1 MFRILSIGLVAI
13 LASACSSAGSSATPA
28 VSSPSAAAVVT
39 TAPTVAPSAT
49 PTASPD
55 ACAAANLTLI
65 APGKLTIATD
75 NPAFP
80 PYFSENADGHKTDP
94 WELGDPTNGQGFE
107 SAVAYA
113 VAAKLGFTK
122 DQVAWIYVPF
132 DNSYKP
138 GPKTFDFD
146 INEVS
151 FTPERAQVVDMTD
164 GYYFVNQAVAALA
177 TNPIAKVTTI
187 SGLAAFK
194 LGAQVGT
201 TSYSTITD
209 VIKPTKDP
217 SVYDTNDAAI
227 AALKARQI
235 DGIVDRPAD
244 GVLHGRRPAQE
255 RDRGRPVRPPGSQ
268 RRRGAFQPRPRQG
281 QPTDG
286 LPQRGDRRHDGRRE
300 PRRDHQGMAVGQ
312 GLGARL
318 HAVARTPRP
327 G

>member
-1 MFRILSIGLVAI
+1 M
-13 LASACSSAGSSATPA
+13 
-28 VSSPSAAAVVT
+28 VT
-39 TAPTVAPSAT
+39 TAPSVAPSAT
-49 PTASPD
+49 PAPTPD
-55 ACAAANLTLI
+55 ACAAANLTLV

-80 PYFSENADGHKTDP
+80 PYFAENADGHKTAP

-107 SAVAYA
+107 GAVAYA

-122 DQVAWIYVPF
+122 DQVVWTYVPF

-151 FTPERAQVVDMTD
+151 FTPERAQAVDMTD
-164 GYYFVNQAVAALA
+164 GYYFVNQAIAALA
-177 TNPIAKVTTI
+177 ANPIAKVTTI

-217 SVYDTNDAAI
+217 SVYDTNDAAV
-227 AALKARQI
+227 AALKAKQI
-235 DGIVDRPAD
+235 DGIVTDLPTAFYMSGAQLD
-244 GVLHGRRPAQE
+244 NGTVVGQFALPTTGIPGEHFSLVLAK
-255 RDRGRPVRPPGSQ
+255 GSSLTSCLN
-268 RRRGAFQPRPRQG
+268 GAIAAIT
-281 QPTDG
+281 TDG
-286 LPQRGDRRHDGRRE
+286 SLAAITKEWLSDKASAPIF
-300 PRRDHQGMAVGQ
+300 
-312 GLGARL
+312 
-318 HAVARTPRP
+318 TP
-327 G
+327 

>member
-1 MFRILSIGLVAI
+1 VRMFRVLTIGLVAI
-13 LASACSSAGSSATPA
+13 LASACSSAGSSATP
-28 VSSPSAAAVVT
+28 VVPSPSAAAVAT

-55 ACAAANLTLI
+55 ACAAANLTLV

-80 PYFSENADGHKTDP
+80 PYFAENADGHKTDP

-146 INEVS
+146 INEMS
-151 FTPERAQVVDMTD
+151 FTSERAKAVDMTD

-177 TNPIAKVTTI
+177 TNPIAKVATI

-209 VIKPTKDP
+209 IIKPTKDP

-235 DGIVDRPAD
+235 DGIVTDLPTAFYMAGAQLKNGTVVGQFALPTASTGGEHFSLVLAKGNPLTDCLNGAIAAMTAD
-244 GVLHGRRPAQE
+244 GSLAAITKE
-255 RDRGRPVRPPGSQ
+255 WLSDKASAPV
-268 RRRGAFQPRPRQG
+268 F
-281 QPTDG
+281 
-286 LPQRGDRRHDGRRE
+286 
-300 PRRDHQGMAVGQ
+300 
-312 GLGARL
+312 
-318 HAVARTPRP
+318 TP
-327 G
+327 

>member
-1 MFRILSIGLVAI
+1 MRTFRILSIGLVAI
-13 LASACSSAGSSATPA
+13 LISACSSAGSSATPV

-49 PTASPD
+49 PAPTPD
-55 ACAAANLTLI
+55 ACAAANLTLV

-80 PYFSENADGHKTDP
+80 PYFAENADGHKTDP

-122 DQVAWIYVPF
+122 DQVTWTYVPF

-151 FTPERAQVVDMTD
+151 FTPERAQAVDMTD
-164 GYYFVNQAVAALA
+164 GYYFVNQAIAALA
-177 TNPIAKVTTI
+177 ANPIAKVTSI

-209 VIKPTKDP
+209 VVKPTKDP
-217 SVYDTNDAAI
+217 SVYDTNDAAV
-227 AALKARQI
+227 AALNAKQI
-235 DGIVDRPAD
+235 DGIVADLPTAFFVPGAQLENGTVVGQFALPTTGIPGEHFSLVLAKGSSLTSCLNGAIAAITAD
-244 GVLHGRRPAQE
+244 GSLATITKE
-255 RDRGRPVRPPGSQ
+255 WLSDKASAPV
-268 RRRGAFQPRPRQG
+268 F
-281 QPTDG
+281 
-286 LPQRGDRRHDGRRE
+286 
-300 PRRDHQGMAVGQ
+300 
-312 GLGARL
+312 
-318 HAVARTPRP
+318 TP
-327 G
+327 

>member
-1 MFRILSIGLVAI
+1 MRTFRVLSIGLVAI
-13 LASACSSAGSSATPA
+13 VAAACSSSGSSATPV

-39 TAPTVAPSAT
+39 TAPSVAPSAT
-49 PTASPD
+49 PSASPD
-55 ACAAANLTLI
+55 ACAAANLTLV

-80 PYFSENADGHKTDP
+80 PYFAENADGHKTAP

-113 VAAKLGFTK
+113 LATKLGFTK
-122 DQVAWIYVPF
+122 DQVAWTYVPF

-151 FTPERAQVVDMTD
+151 YTPERAQAVDMTD
-164 GYYFVNQAVAALA
+164 GYYFVNQAIAALA
-177 TNPIAKVTTI
+177 SNPIAKVTTI
-187 SGLAAFK
+187 SGLAAFR

-209 VIKPTKDP
+209 IIKPTKDP

-227 AALKARQI
+227 AGLKAKQI
-235 DGIVDRPAD
+235 DGIVTDLPTAFYMAGAQLDNGTVVGQFALPTASVGGEHFSLVLEKGSTLTSCINGAIAAITAD
-244 GVLHGRRPAQE
+244 GSLAAITTE
-255 RDRGRPVRPPGSQ
+255 WLSDKAAAPV
-268 RRRGAFQPRPRQG
+268 F
-281 QPTDG
+281 
-286 LPQRGDRRHDGRRE
+286 
-300 PRRDHQGMAVGQ
+300 
-312 GLGARL
+312 
-318 HAVARTPRP
+318 TP
-327 G
+327 